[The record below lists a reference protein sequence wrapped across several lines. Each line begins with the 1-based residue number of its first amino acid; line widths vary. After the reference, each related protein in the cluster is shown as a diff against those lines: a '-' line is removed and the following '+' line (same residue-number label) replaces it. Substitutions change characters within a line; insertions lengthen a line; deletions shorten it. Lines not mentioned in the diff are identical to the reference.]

1 MSSRRLEDLTPEMEL
16 LARRFI
22 KECEA
27 EDFDVLIYCTYRSP
41 EEQAVEY
48 CKGRNQDDIKGGI
61 DKLISLGMDDMAKI
75 LGEAIPNKRARE
87 STKAPPGL
95 SCHQHGLAF
104 DGCPMVNGR
113 CLWDT
118 KAKSS
123 QRLWARY
130 GLIAENCGL
139 NWSGYWTSFR
149 EYPHCQMRGELM
161 ELIKPK

>member
-61 DKLISLGMDDMAKI
+61 DKLISLGMDDNFI
-75 LGEAIPNKRARE
+75 
-87 STKAPPGL
+87 
-95 SCHQHGLAF
+95 
-104 DGCPMVNGR
+104 VN
-113 CLWDT
+113 
-118 KAKSS
+118 
-123 QRLWARY
+123 
-130 GLIAENCGL
+130 AEVWKVHLLRVRINYL
-139 NWSGYWTSFR
+139 KKNI
-149 EYPHCQMRGELM
+149 EE
-161 ELIKPK
+161 